1 MLLKLFP
8 SCSIQLKSKVNLIK
22 KITYA
27 VSTEHMKIKIDLA
40 VSMLDSLLKLKGLN
54 SSCWIY

>member
-27 VSTEHMKIKIDLA
+27 VSTEHVKIKIDLA
-40 VSMLDSLLKLKGLN
+40 VSMLDSLIKLKGLN
-54 SSCWIY
+54 SSC